1 MAGCTATV
9 ALITQR
15 EIYCANSGDSR
26 TVLSKGKKAVDLSV
40 DHKPNDPEEKRRI
53 IAGNGFVEDG
63 RVNGMLALSR
73 ALGDFEYKNNS
84 MMKPQDQAVTAHPDI
99 MCVQLSSD
107 VEYILLACDGLWD
120 CKTS

>member
-1 MAGCTATV
+1 
-9 ALITQR
+9 
-15 EIYCANSGDSR
+15 
-26 TVLSKGKKAVDLSV
+26 
-40 DHKPNDPEEKRRI
+40 
-53 IAGNGFVEDG
+53 
-63 RVNGMLALSR
+63 MLALSR

-120 CKTS
+120 CKTSNEAVQWLNEKVYKNGKPSMDDLRKGVEAIIDECCATDIGASQGLGCDNITACIVDLKH